1 MRKVIKYSVY
11 DTDKARKIGQYKNL
25 RYSTDFVEVLET
37 LYQSR
42 SGKYFVHAKAV
53 DMDGNLEDGMAVL
66 FANKTPEPQ
75 RIFPLSAE
83 QAKHYAQEKL
93 SEDEYKKLYSI
104 YGR

>member
-1 MRKVIKYSVY
+1 MKIVIKNSLYNT
-11 DTDKARKIGQYKNL
+11 DTARKIGQYKNL

-75 RIFPLSAE
+75 RIFPLSFEKANNY
-83 QAKHYAQEKL
+83 AKEKL
-93 SEDEYKKLYSI
+93 SEDEYKRLY
-104 YGR
+104 R